1 VSNFDGKYF
10 QLKDARCEPRP
21 VQAELPIWVGGGGE
35 KRTLA
40 IVARWADGWNVP
52 FISPDEF
59 ARKREVLAGHCATA
73 GRDLAEIKCAVNVG
87 LAFTDESLK
96 TQFGALADAI
106 RPGVLTGSDDEVVD
120 MVGRYAE
127 AGATQINVALRAPFL
142 TAELERLAP
151 AIQQIG

>member
-1 VSNFDGKYF
+1 
-10 QLKDARCEPRP
+10 
-21 VQAELPIWVGGGGE
+21 
-35 KRTLA
+35 
-40 IVARWADGWNVP
+40 VP
-52 FISPDEF
+52 FISPEEF

-73 GRDLAEIKCAVNVG
+73 GRDVDDLKCAVNVG

-106 RPGVLTGSDDEVVD
+106 RPGVLTGSDDQVVD
-120 MVGRYAE
+120 AVGRYAE

-142 TAELERLAP
+142 TDELERLAP

>member
-1 VSNFDGKYF
+1 
-10 QLKDARCEPRP
+10 
-21 VQAELPIWVGGGGE
+21 
-35 KRTLA
+35 
-40 IVARWADGWNVP
+40 VP
-52 FISPDEF
+52 FIPPEEF
-59 ARKREVLAGHCATA
+59 ARKRTVLGEHCDKA
-73 GRDLAEIKCAVNVG
+73 GRDLGDIKCAVNVG

-142 TAELERLAP
+142 VEELERLAP